1 MYKRLNGTLSGAK
14 RNKRDEFYTHLTDIE
29 NELKHYTEH
38 FKDKVVYCNCDDPRI
53 SSFFHFFSHKF
64 KDLGL
69 KKLITTCYKHSNID
83 LFNQGK
89 DEKAG
94 YLIYEGDDNN
104 VPLRESI
111 KMKPL
116 ESDGDF
122 RSNDCI
128 NLLKKADIVVTN
140 PPFSLFREYIS
151 QLFEYEKKFLIMGDQ
166 NAITYK
172 EVFSLI
178 KENKLWTGITNGGNK
193 WFEVPMDYD
202 IKTTS
207 HIKEENGKKYFKKR
221 SVYWYT
227 NLDIAKRHQDIILYK
242 KYKGCEHEYPT
253 ADNYPAI
260 NVDKCSDIPKDYD
273 GYMGVPI
280 TFFDK
285 YNPDQFEIIDL
296 DMNLVKQLTG
306 KSSRFIVNGYT
317 KYVRIVIK
325 NKKVLV

>member
-1 MYKRLNGTLSGAK
+1 MSKRLIDTLNCAK
-14 RNKRDEFYTHLTDIE
+14 KNKRDEFYTQLSDIE
-29 NELKHYTEH
+29 KELIHYENH
-38 FKDKVVYCNCDDPRI
+38 FKDKIVYCNCDDPTV
-53 SSFFHFFSHKF
+53 SQFFHYFSYKF
-64 KDLGL
+64 KKLSL
-69 KKLITTCYKHSNID
+69 KKLVTTCYKHSNID
-83 LFNQGK
+83 LFNQGE

-122 RSNDCI
+122 RSDDCI

-151 QLFEYEKKFLIMGDQ
+151 QLFKYEKKFLIMGDQ
-166 NAITYK
+166 NAITCK
-172 EVFSLI
+172 ETFQLV

-202 IKTTS
+202 IKTKS
-207 HIKEENGKKYFKKR
+207 HIKEKNGKKYFKKR

-227 NLDIAKRHQDIILYK
+227 NLDIAKRHEDMILYK
-242 KYKGCEHEYPT
+242 RYQNNESDYPFY
-253 ADNYPAI
+253 DNYRAI
-260 NVDKCSDIPKDYD
+260 NVDRCSDIPKDYD

-285 YNPDQFEIIDL
+285 YNPNQFEIIDL
-296 DMNLVKQLTG
+296 DINLV
-306 KSSRFIVNGYT
+306 
-317 KYVRIVIK
+317 
-325 NKKVLV
+325 